1 MKLPKK
7 LLAVL
12 ILPALLAPLSASDCD
27 SNTKHQTTGTK
38 STIVDV
44 AVGAGQFKTL
54 AAALAAADLVD
65 VLKTGGP
72 FTVFAPTDAAFAK
85 LPAGTV
91 EELLQPENKAKLQA
105 VLKYHVVVGRVTGS
119 DALAAGKAKTLEGKR
134 VTIALNE
141 GRLQINDATV
151 LKNDVA
157 ASNGVIHIIDTVLL
171 PPSGHTS
178 TKHSRHPRADVAQSH

>member
-27 SNTKHQTTGTK
+27 SKTKHQTTGTK
-38 STIVDV
+38 ATIVDV

-134 VTIALNE
+134 VTIALND

-171 PPSGHTS
+171 PPSGHTG
-178 TKHSRHPRADVAQSH
+178 TKNTRHSRADVAQSH

>member
-7 LLAVL
+7 LLVLL
-12 ILPALLAPLSASDCD
+12 ILPALLAPVVASDCD
-27 SNTKHQTTGTK
+27 SKSKHQTTGTK
-38 STIVDV
+38 STIVEV

-54 AAALAAADLVD
+54 ATALVAADLVD

-85 LPAGTV
+85 LPTGTV
-91 EELLQPENKAKLQA
+91 EELLKPENKAQLQA
-105 VLKYHVVVGRVTGS
+105 VLKYHVVAGRVAGS
-119 DALAAGKAKTLEGKR
+119 DALAAGKAKTLEGRR

-151 LKNDVA
+151 LKNDVP

-171 PPSGHTS
+171 PPSGHTG
-178 TKHSRHPRADVAQSH
+178 TKNARHSRTDVARSH